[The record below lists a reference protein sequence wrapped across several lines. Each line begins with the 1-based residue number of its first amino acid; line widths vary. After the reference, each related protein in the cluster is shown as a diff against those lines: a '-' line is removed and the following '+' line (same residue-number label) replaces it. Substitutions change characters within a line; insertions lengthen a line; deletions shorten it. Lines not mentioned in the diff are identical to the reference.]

1 MNLNEPLSRFIFNGS
16 SIIGI
21 FSVHKIN
28 ILEMTKI
35 VILGLDPGIQ
45 ASLSCL
51 DSLVKPGND
60 TILYSHSILSGATVF
75 PGRYQ
80 LLLLYC
86 KSRGWLWLLLS
97 AQGTGRVAV
106 RSGDRHELQYALH

>member
-28 ILEMTKI
+28 ILEMMKI

-60 TILYSHSILSGATVF
+60 KCSQGMTLFFI
-75 PGRYQ
+75 
-80 LLLLYC
+80 
-86 KSRGWLWLLLS
+86 S
-97 AQGTGRVAV
+97 APLAEVGQFF
-106 RSGDRHELQYALH
+106 